1 MAETSHRSQSGTSRR
16 APVYRLPG
24 TSGEVSIDSHGEEIR
39 ARAARTVCRLARD
52 EEERTGL
59 LSMLG
64 LDTVERKAVAGRLPK
79 VR

>member
-1 MAETSHRSQSGTSRR
+1 MAKTPHRSQPGTPRR

-24 TSGEVSIDSHGEEIR
+24 TSGEVSMDSPGEEIR
-39 ARAARTVCRLARD
+39 ARAARIVCRLARD

-64 LDTVERKAVAGRLPK
+64 LDTDEGKAVAGRLPK

>member
-1 MAETSHRSQSGTSRR
+1 M
-16 APVYRLPG
+16 
-24 TSGEVSIDSHGEEIR
+24 DSPGEEIR
-39 ARAARTVCRLARD
+39 ARAARIVCRLARD

-64 LDTVERKAVAGRLPK
+64 LDTDEGKAVAGRLPK